1 MRAFS
6 HLKVDY
12 ETEYTNLLIEVM
24 ALRRKLR
31 AEQVKNV
38 LAKLAN
44 KENKS
49 FRLEGLEDKLNVEL
63 NTHNRGERIDTL
75 IEIIEEM
82 L

>member
-1 MRAFS
+1 MNYETAYS
-6 HLKVDY
+6 HL
-12 ETEYTNLLIEVM
+12 LLEVI

-31 AEQVKNV
+31 AEEVKST

-44 KENKS
+44 KKDKP

-75 IEIIEEM
+75 LEIIQDCI
-82 L
+82 

>member
-1 MRAFS
+1 M
-6 HLKVDY
+6 DY

-38 LAKLAN
+38 LTKLAN
-44 KENKS
+44 KKDKP

-75 IEIIEEM
+75 VEIIEDI
-82 L
+82 LGN

>member
-1 MRAFS
+1 MN
-6 HLKVDY
+6 Y

-38 LAKLAN
+38 LAKLASA
-44 KENKS
+44 KDKP
-49 FRLEGLEDKLNVEL
+49 FRLKSLEDKLHAEL
-63 NTHNRGERIDTL
+63 RGHNRGERIDTIL
-75 IEIIEEM
+75 EIIEDI

>member
-1 MRAFS
+1 M
-6 HLKVDY
+6 DY
-12 ETEYTNLLIEVM
+12 ETEYTNLLLEVM

-31 AEQVKNV
+31 AEQVKNT

-49 FRLEGLEDKLNVEL
+49 FRLKTLEDKLHLEL

-75 IEIIEEM
+75 LEIIQDM

>member
-1 MRAFS
+1 M
-6 HLKVDY
+6 DY
-12 ETEYTNLLIEVM
+12 ETAYSHLLIEVM
-24 ALRRKLR
+24 TLRRQLR
-31 AEQVKNV
+31 AERVKNT

-44 KENKS
+44 KKDKP

-63 NTHNRGERIDTL
+63 NTHNRVERIDIL

>member
-1 MRAFS
+1 MN
-6 HLKVDY
+6 Y

-24 ALRRKLR
+24 TLRRKLR
-31 AEQVKNV
+31 AEEVKNV

-49 FRLEGLEDKLNVEL
+49 FRLKSLEDKLNVEL

-75 IEIIEEM
+75 LEIIQDM

>member
-1 MRAFS
+1 MN
-6 HLKVDY
+6 Y

-24 ALRRKLR
+24 SLRRKLR

-49 FRLEGLEDKLNVEL
+49 FRLKGLEDKLNVEL

-75 IEIIEEM
+75 LEIIEE
-82 L
+82 LL